1 MLSNIK
7 SFTLYIS
14 IYLCIQMQSNALA
27 LPSFFLKCMGVP
39 KKLLVVT
46 FRIPKIAVFGSRPG
60 LYDRRIDL
68 CLQMNAAGR
77 VKVN

>member
-27 LPSFFLKCMGVP
+27 LPSFFLNAWVFLRNCLLLP
-39 KKLLVVT
+39 LEFPKLL
-46 FRIPKIAVFGSRPG
+46 FLG
-60 LYDRRIDL
+60 LALAY
-68 CLQMNAAGR
+68 MTAE
-77 VKVN
+77 